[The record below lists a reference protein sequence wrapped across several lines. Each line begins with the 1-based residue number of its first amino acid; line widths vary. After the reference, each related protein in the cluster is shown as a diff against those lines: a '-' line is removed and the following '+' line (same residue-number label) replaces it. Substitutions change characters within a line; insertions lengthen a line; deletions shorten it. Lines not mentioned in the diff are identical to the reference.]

1 MAVPVSKKNETYY
14 LYDIDDI
21 AKDLMGYAIVYSVHF
36 SKLSEFRRITE
47 INLSS
52 GDAVLIEPK
61 QYGEHI
67 IYKCSENAEKKLDEI
82 KKYMSVYHVKKAVDL
97 SNFSFV
103 NDARIIQQEEMLN
116 NCHTLG
122 EMISARSELVK
133 ELETMKSANKE
144 LNEYK
149 AKSVQLEDRLTKA
162 NSIIEDLKQK
172 LQYSE
177 ELLKEEKKQKSDREN
192 LLEIQLDYYKSL
204 EKRPKF
210 PRDIPAWIKKNFS
223 DTMVLHE
230 RAVDLLENIDAQE
243 VNMKKLCDALEY
255 LAVEYSMLYLKKC
268 DKETSDKLA
277 SLKYNQ
283 SFNVSPS
290 GGSGDVKKLSR
301 HYKIKYDRNDGNGR
315 KEYPLDMHLKSG
327 KHNDNL
333 IRIYFNYDE
342 VNSRIVIGS
351 LPKHLPTSTQTT

>member
-1 MAVPVSKKNETYY
+1 M
-14 LYDIDDI
+14 
-21 AKDLMGYAIVYSVHF
+21 
-36 SKLSEFRRITE
+36 KLKR
-47 INLSS
+47 S

-177 ELLKEEKKQKSDREN
+177 ELLKEEKNKS
-192 LLEIQLDYYKSL
+192 QT
-204 EKRPKF
+204 EK
-210 PRDIPAWIKKNFS
+210 I
-223 DTMVLHE
+223 
-230 RAVDLLENIDAQE
+230 
-243 VNMKKLCDALEY
+243 C
-255 LAVEYSMLYLKKC
+255 
-268 DKETSDKLA
+268 
-277 SLKYNQ
+277 LKYSLIIIN
-283 SFNVSPS
+283 
-290 GGSGDVKKLSR
+290 
-301 HYKIKYDRNDGNGR
+301 
-315 KEYPLDMHLKSG
+315 HLKSV
-327 KHNDNL
+327 L
-333 IRIYFNYDE
+333 SFP
-342 VNSRIVIGS
+342 VIFLHG
-351 LPKHLPTSTQTT
+351 

>member
-1 MAVPVSKKNETYY
+1 
-14 LYDIDDI
+14 
-21 AKDLMGYAIVYSVHF
+21 
-36 SKLSEFRRITE
+36 
-47 INLSS
+47 
-52 GDAVLIEPK
+52 
-61 QYGEHI
+61 
-67 IYKCSENAEKKLDEI
+67 
-82 KKYMSVYHVKKAVDL
+82 
-97 SNFSFV
+97 
-103 NDARIIQQEEMLN
+103 
-116 NCHTLG
+116 
-122 EMISARSELVK
+122 
-133 ELETMKSANKE
+133 
-144 LNEYK
+144 
-149 AKSVQLEDRLTKA
+149 
-162 NSIIEDLKQK
+162 
-172 LQYSE
+172 
-177 ELLKEEKKQKSDREN
+177 
-192 LLEIQLDYYKSL
+192 
-204 EKRPKF
+204 
-210 PRDIPAWIKKNFS
+210 
-223 DTMVLHE
+223 MVLHE
-230 RAVDLLENIDAQE
+230 RAVGLLENIDAQE

-351 LPKHLPTSTQTT
+351 LPKHLPRSTQTT